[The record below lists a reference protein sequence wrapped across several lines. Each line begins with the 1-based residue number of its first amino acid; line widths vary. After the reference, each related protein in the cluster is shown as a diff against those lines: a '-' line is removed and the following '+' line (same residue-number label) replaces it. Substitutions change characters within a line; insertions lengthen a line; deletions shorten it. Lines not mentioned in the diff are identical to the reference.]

1 LIDNKGGAFL
11 TKVDIF
17 FATMD
22 TRIPVT
28 LEIREVVNGYPGKR
42 VLPFS
47 RTTINPEQVN
57 LSSNL
62 VSLDGVNIP
71 SYDTPTTFT
80 FKSPV
85 YVQDA
90 GEYCIVLISD
100 SNKYKVWIS
109 QLGDQIPGSSRTI
122 SEQPYNGV
130 LFKSQNASTWTAD
143 QSQDLMFTIYRAD
156 FDTSTVGTVQFVND
170 VLPYQTLDTD
180 PFQVTTGSNLVRV
193 WQKDHGLTVGA
204 RVIIT
209 DATGT
214 ITGIPS
220 AELNGTKTVA
230 NIDLDSYTFNTTTVS
245 TGTGYYGGDAIRA
258 TSQIQYDTVNP
269 MCQVQNFSETAIGY
283 AIKTTSGRSVDG
295 SETPYITDIGFGD
308 CLANSN
314 NPFFS
319 PCLVASEVNENVL
332 MSGTKSVTFAVN
344 ISSTNSSLSPVL
356 DTHRMSLVA
365 VSNRLNYPT
374 HANVDVTP
382 TDYITLFT
390 GATGAFSFSGSTI
403 TSTNAAV
410 RTLLTTINIGQYI
423 VVSGTTTAGNA
434 GQYLVT
440 NNVDDGTTTTLTLN
454 GITFTSEAALTGTT
468 IQLINLFSDEISP
481 LGSSAASK
489 YVTNVV
495 KLDLPS
501 TFAKIR
507 FSANIPSDANVSVYY
522 KTTLSASGTMDK
534 TKYTLASPITPAVKV
549 ENGNETFYDVDYSLT
564 NLNPFDAIQVKLVMN
579 STNTSAVPR
588 IKDLRIIC
596 CA

>member
-1 LIDNKGGAFL
+1 
-11 TKVDIF
+11 
-17 FATMD
+17 M
-22 TRIPVT
+22 
-28 LEIREVVNGYPGKR
+28 
-42 VLPFS
+42 
-47 RTTINPEQVN
+47 
-57 LSSNL
+57 
-62 VSLDGVNIP
+62 
-71 SYDTPTTFT
+71 
-80 FKSPV
+80 
-85 YVQDA
+85 
-90 GEYCIVLISD
+90 
-100 SNKYKVWIS
+100 
-109 QLGDQIPGSSRTI
+109 GDQIPGSSRTI

-143 QSQDLMFTIYRAD
+143 QSQDLKFTIYRAD

-170 VLPYQTLDTD
+170 VLPYQTLDKD

-209 DATGT
+209 GATGT
-214 ITGIPS
+214 LNGIPS

-230 NIDLDSYTFNTTTVS
+230 NIDLDSYTINTTTVS
-245 TGTGYYGGDAIRA
+245 TGTGYCGGSAIRA
-258 TSQIQYDTVNP
+258 TSQVQYDTINP
-269 MCQVQNFSETAIGY
+269 ICQVQNFSETAIEY
-283 AIKTTSGRSVDG
+283 AIKTTSGQAVDG
-295 SETPYITDIGFGD
+295 SQTPYITDIGFGD
-308 CLANSN
+308 CLANTN

-319 PCLVASEVNENVL
+319 PRVVASEVNENVL
-332 MSGTKSVTFAVN
+332 MSGAKSVTFAVN
-344 ISSTNSSLSPVL
+344 MSSTNSSLSPVL

-365 VSNRLNYPT
+365 VSNRLNYPS

-410 RTLLTTINIGQYI
+410 RTLLATINIGQYI

-454 GITFTSEAALTGTT
+454 GITFTSEAAVSGTT
-468 IQLINLFSDEISP
+468 VQLINLFSDEISP

-495 KLDLPS
+495 KLALPS

-507 FSANIPSDANVSVYY
+507 FSANIPSGADVSVYY

-549 ENGNETFYDVDYSLT
+549 ENGNEAFYDVDYSLT

-579 STNTSAVPR
+579 STNSSAVPR